1 MTVISN
7 TTPFIALAAIDQL
20 ALLPTLYTSVIVPQ
34 AVVKEVEFGGKIYVP
49 HLTLLN
55 WISVVSDEI
64 SQYGH
69 FPFQLDDGERQVI
82 LNAIKMQASLVLLDD
97 RLARN
102 IAEYLGLTVKG
113 TLGVLAE
120 AKQKGLISSFRELAM
135 AMKVQGLRYSQRL
148 IDEMALK
155 LGE

>member
-49 HLTLLN
+49 NLTLLD
-55 WISVVSDEI
+55 WISVVPDEI

-102 IAEYLGLTVKG
+102 IAEYLGLKVKG